1 MSREVLKN
9 ALMSLDEAVVK
20 LESMVPV
27 VEGKLRGAQRDLF
40 AGDMPPVEAS
50 NDSMLDVDVIAGRL
64 DAAIEKVETL
74 LAEER

>member
-9 ALMSLDEAVVK
+9 ALINLDNAVAG
-20 LESMVPV
+20 LEDVIPT

-40 AGDMPPVEAS
+40 AGDMPPVEIS
-50 NDSMLDVDVIAGRL
+50 NDSSLDAGVIAGRL

-74 LAEER
+74 LAEGQ

>member
-1 MSREVLKN
+1 MSREVLKDALINLDN
-9 ALMSLDEAVVK
+9 AVASLEQVI
-20 LESMVPV
+20 PV

-50 NDSMLDVDVIAGRL
+50 NDLDAEMIAGRL

-74 LAEER
+74 LAEGQ